1 VSATLYG
8 TPETEEFGM
17 NHLGRSTD
25 FRQSKG
31 DTCIDAPAGNSFDEW
46 VLRKATRVSLGVWS
60 ANEK

>member
-1 VSATLYG
+1 
-8 TPETEEFGM
+8 M